1 MMRPIKNIYDLKDY
15 ILQARIRGEH
25 DTIGRFTTLHD
36 VLVIETEKHDAALQW
51 LESKFNI
58 ISKDNNHFIQLESIS
73 LPIIFEDIE
82 TPIHSSKFPFRPL
95 LEDIALISDTDSIN
109 NIEIEFPKIKTNSS
123 PIIYAFFSYK
133 GGVGRTMHIT
143 AAAQYFADKSESKFS
158 SPKILLIDSDTEAP
172 GLTWWSQE
180 RIPTP
185 DYSYLDLLAD
195 AYSTKDI
202 DEVASNAA
210 SQIQRSRI
218 ALGTEF
224 QSAFILPA
232 FRDELQ
238 MMRPPVSPCQ
248 ITGNPQNPWSLGDLI
263 LSIGEKLKVDYIFI
277 DLRAGMSEL
286 SSPLFFDPRVYRV
299 IVTTTSKQSIQG
311 TCCVLKQ
318 LSKIAKLMKHQV
330 GDSSYENRTKTILNF
345 IPPDDIGSERLTHI
359 VDLLSTS
366 WQNAFQAEDGI
377 DSDSWL
383 IYSYY
388 DQNLLGLSS
397 FTNALSA
404 IQKSTSIQDSVEK
417 VWSDFSLQKDIQ
429 VYMTESQKLSD
440 ISLLEEKAR
449 DLIYAE
455 LFSSASTPLP
465 WKDRFL
471 KIDAYRH
478 LAASFSNK
486 VPNACIIGAKGS
498 GKTYFFMQLAAM
510 GQWNTYLESL
520 DFENNIDCKTRL
532 IPLTWSFNLNTE
544 SRNAIKE
551 LYLNSIEKEFGHIPL
566 NIPNQEIND
575 IFGTPI
581 EASDAEWKRKW
592 YGFFLSILNV
602 SYDKSDDLSTILSNR
617 LKQQKENVTFLLDGL
632 EDIFS
637 QWLANRNTIP
647 PLRILLQELL
657 NEIYEKSYG
666 KVGLLIFIRKDI
678 IRKAITQNSSQFMAI
693 HSPYELSW
701 SKTEA
706 LRLIGWLLFAA
717 KLEKYCRCQDKSFHH
732 WNILSF
738 ENMGEAL
745 EPFWGKKLGAR
756 DSKEAYSVN
765 WVLSAIS
772 DFKGN
777 IQARDI
783 IRLLFEAARLAKNIP
798 LTNDRLLQPKALKE
812 ALTPCGA
819 EKIRE
824 IKQEMKELESSINI
838 LQESRKS
845 IPLKITD
852 FRDMKIENISELEDF
867 GFIFGNE
874 DGEYYLPEIYRQ
886 GLGLDLSRG
895 ARPKVVSLMRKALSP
910 AS

>member
-1 MMRPIKNIYDLKDY
+1 MIRSIKNVYDFKDY
-15 ILQARIRGEH
+15 ILQARINGEH
-25 DTIGRFTTLHD
+25 DDIGIFTALHD
-36 VLVIETEKHDAALQW
+36 ALVIETEKHDDALQW
-51 LESKFNI
+51 LKTNFNI
-58 ISKDNNHFIQLESIS
+58 TSKDNNYFVQLESIN

-82 TPIHSSKFPFRPL
+82 NTIHSSKFPFRPL
-95 LEDIALISDTDSIN
+95 LEDIALISDTNSIN
-109 NIEIEFPKIKTNSS
+109 NIEIEFPKIKSNSS

-180 RIPTP
+180 EISTP
-185 DYSYLDLLAD
+185 EYSYLDLLAD
-195 AYSTKDI
+195 AYSTKSI
-202 DEVASNAA
+202 DEISSSAA

-218 ALGTEF
+218 SLGSEF
-224 QSAFILPA
+224 KSTFILPA

-238 MMRPPVSPCQ
+238 MMRPPVSPFQ
-248 ITGNPQNPWSLGDLI
+248 IAGNPQNPWSLGDLI

-311 TCCVLKQ
+311 TCCVLEQ
-318 LSKIAKLMKHQV
+318 LAKIDKLMKQQT

-359 VDLLSTS
+359 IEQISTS
-366 WQNAFQAEDGI
+366 WQNVFQAEESI
-377 DSDSWL
+377 ASDSWL
-383 IYSYY
+383 ICSYY

-397 FTNALSA
+397 FTKALSA
-404 IQKSTSIQDSVEK
+404 IQKSTSIQDSAEK
-417 VWSDFSLQKDIQ
+417 LWSDFSLHNDTQIH
-429 VYMTESQKLSD
+429 MSESQTLSD
-440 ISLLEEKAR
+440 ISLLENKAYN
-449 DLIYAE
+449 LIYAE
-455 LFSSASTPLP
+455 LFSSVSTTLP

-471 KIDAYRH
+471 KTDAYRH

-498 GKTYFFMQLAAM
+498 GKTYFFMQLTAM

-520 DFENNIDCKTRL
+520 DFEGSTDSNTKL
-532 IPLTWSFNLNTE
+532 IPLTWSFNLNQD
-544 SRNAIKE
+544 SRNAIKNTYFTTVE
-551 LYLNSIEKEFGHIPL
+551 TVFGYTPS
-566 NIPNQEIND
+566 NIPNQIIND
-575 IFGTPI
+575 TFGTPI
-581 EASDAEWKRKW
+581 EASDTEWKTKW
-592 YGFFLSILNV
+592 YEFFLSILNV
-602 SYDKSDDLSTILSNR
+602 QYDKSDNLSTILSNR
-617 LKQQKENVTFLLDGL
+617 LEQQKENVTFLLDGL

-678 IRKAITQNSSQFMAI
+678 IRKSITQNSSQFMAI
-693 HSPYELSW
+693 HSRYELSW

-717 KLEKYCRCQDKSFHH
+717 KLEKYCKCQDKNFHH

-783 IRLLFEAARLAKNIP
+783 IRLLYEAAKLAKNLQ
-798 LTNDRLLQPKALKE
+798 LTNDRLLPPKALKD
-812 ALTPCGA
+812 ALSPCGA

-824 IKQEMKELESSINI
+824 IKQEMKELESSINA

-845 IPLKITD
+845 IPLKISD
-852 FRDMKIENISELEDF
+852 FRDMRIENISELEDF